1 MIGIAK
7 RRNRNPLDQPGN
19 KPNLRPNGRGAMKNG
34 RPVREAAVDTNH
46 MQAAQKSSVAKKS
59 LSSRKIVWLEKIKL
73 HLSIFVCNARVKL
86 GMYSNTFDRQA
97 LKESIKESER
107 MLKTLKEDADLKAN
121 EERFQEAVEDSENL
135 AAVAA
140 GVKIAGYYL
149 KKVPRFFWD

>member
-73 HLSIFVCNARVKL
+73 HLSIFACNARLKL
-86 GMYSNTFDRQA
+86 GLYNNILGRQA
-97 LKESIKESER
+97 LKISKQESEQ
-107 MLKTLKEDADLKAN
+107 MLKNLKSEAVLKVN
-121 EERFQEAVEDSENL
+121 EERFKEAVEDGENF
-135 AAVAA
+135 AAITA
-140 GVKIAGYYL
+140 GLKIAGYYIKQL
-149 KKVPRFFWD
+149 PDVFGS